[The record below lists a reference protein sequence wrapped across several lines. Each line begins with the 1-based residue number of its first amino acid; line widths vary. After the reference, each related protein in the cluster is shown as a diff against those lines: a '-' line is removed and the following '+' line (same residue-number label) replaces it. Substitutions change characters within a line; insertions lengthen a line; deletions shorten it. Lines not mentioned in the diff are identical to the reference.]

1 MVIRN
6 RRFVCRCIEKENSS
20 KLTKILDYFIMI
32 CYHGDIKSCGGIM
45 SDTYIGRLNTK
56 LEREAEEAND
66 KIKMPVTEAEVIT
79 INVMTMVLA
88 WKKGNEQREQ
98 YIEQLAEYIGL
109 NGKRMLTDLAGG
121 LNNDETR
128 SHMTDKSAEK
138 FKSKLGI
145 SKEWLLGKRG
155 LFITGSA
162 TEHIEAVWVLYRRL
176 TFLVKHEGEKR
187 KTSIEQ
193 GMLDGFSF
201 AWKEKWGDLKEIR
214 DELFQ
219 NKEYRSAKVLPKS
232 TRALRGIER
241 YVLQDI
247 RRSYKNTSENDVP
260 SRDYEK
266 LLYHFRFKEHFI
278 ETGETLEVL
287 TKALERFTF
296 ETLREIE
303 NDNLLKRYER
313 ALQEQLIYI
322 RTVTLLKKK
331 STNSKENKKS

>member
-1 MVIRN
+1 MTI
-6 RRFVCRCIEKENSS
+6 
-20 KLTKILDYFIMI
+20 DQ
-32 CYHGDIKSCGGIM
+32 
-45 SDTYIGRLNTK
+45 LNTK
-56 LEREAEEAND
+56 LDGEAEKAND
-66 KIKMPVTEAEVIT
+66 KIKMHVTEAEVIT

-128 SHMTDKSAEK
+128 SHMTKKAAEK
-138 FKSKLGI
+138 FSSKLEI
-145 SKEWLLGKRG
+145 NKDWFLGKRG
-155 LFITGSA
+155 LFISA
-162 TEHIEAVWVLYRRL
+162 SAMEYKEAVWVLYRRL
-176 TFLVKHEGEKR
+176 AFLVKHEGKRR
-187 KTSIEQ
+187 KTFIDE
-193 GMLDGFSF
+193 GLLDGFSF
-201 AWKEKWGDLKEIR
+201 AWKEEWGDLKEIKA
-214 DELFQ
+214 ELSE
-219 NKEYRSAKVLPKS
+219 NTEYRSAKVLPKS

-247 RRSYKNTSENDVP
+247 RRSYENISKKDGP
-260 SRDYEK
+260 SGDYEK

-278 ETGETLEVL
+278 ETDETLEVL

-303 NDNLLKRYER
+303 NNNLLKRYER
-313 ALQEQLIYI
+313 ALQEQLTYI
-322 RTVTLLKKK
+322 RTVNLLKKK

>member
-1 MVIRN
+1 MTI
-6 RRFVCRCIEKENSS
+6 
-20 KLTKILDYFIMI
+20 DQ
-32 CYHGDIKSCGGIM
+32 
-45 SDTYIGRLNTK
+45 LNTK
-56 LEREAEEAND
+56 LDGEAEKAND
-66 KIKMPVTEAEVIT
+66 KIKMHVTEAEVIT

-109 NGKRMLTDLAGG
+109 NGKRMLTDLSGG
-121 LNNDETR
+121 LNNDDTR
-128 SHMTDKSAEK
+128 SHMTKKAAEK
-138 FKSKLGI
+138 FSSKLEI
-145 SKEWLLGKRG
+145 NKDWFLGKRG
-155 LFITGSA
+155 LFISA
-162 TEHIEAVWVLYRRL
+162 SAMEYKEAVWVLYRRL
-176 TFLVKHEGEKR
+176 AFLVKHEGKRR
-187 KTSIEQ
+187 KTSIDE
-193 GMLDGFSF
+193 GLLDGFSF
-201 AWKEKWGDLKEIR
+201 AWKEEWGDLKEIKA
-214 DELFQ
+214 ELSE
-219 NKEYRSAKVLPKS
+219 NTEYRSAKVLPKS

-303 NDNLLKRYER
+303 NDNLLERYKR
-313 ALQEQLIYI
+313 ALQEQLTYI
-322 RTVTLLKKK
+322 RTVNLLRI
-331 STNSKENKKS
+331 KEKEDKQQGK

>member
-1 MVIRN
+1 MTI
-6 RRFVCRCIEKENSS
+6 
-20 KLTKILDYFIMI
+20 DQ
-32 CYHGDIKSCGGIM
+32 
-45 SDTYIGRLNTK
+45 LNTK
-56 LEREAEEAND
+56 LDGEAEKAND
-66 KIKMPVTEAEVIT
+66 KIKMHVTEAEVIT

-109 NGKRMLTDLAGG
+109 NGKRMLTDLSGG
-121 LNNDETR
+121 LNNDDTR
-128 SHMTDKSAEK
+128 SHMTKKAAEK
-138 FKSKLGI
+138 FSSKLEI
-145 SKEWLLGKRG
+145 NKDWFLGKRG
-155 LFITGSA
+155 LFISA
-162 TEHIEAVWVLYRRL
+162 SAMEYKEAVWVLYRRL
-176 TFLVKHEGEKR
+176 AFLVKHEGKRR
-187 KTSIEQ
+187 KTSIDE
-193 GMLDGFSF
+193 GLLDGFSF
-201 AWKEKWGDLKEIR
+201 AWKEEWGDLKEIKA
-214 DELFQ
+214 ELSE
-219 NKEYRSAKVLPKS
+219 NTEYRSAKVLPKS

-260 SRDYEK
+260 PRDYEK

-313 ALQEQLIYI
+313 ALQEQLTYI

>member
-1 MVIRN
+1 MTI
-6 RRFVCRCIEKENSS
+6 
-20 KLTKILDYFIMI
+20 DQ
-32 CYHGDIKSCGGIM
+32 
-45 SDTYIGRLNTK
+45 LNTK

-145 SKEWLLGKRG
+145 SKEWFLGKRG

-278 ETGETLEVL
+278 ETDETLEVL

-303 NDNLLKRYER
+303 NNNLLKRYER
-313 ALQEQLIYI
+313 ALQEQLTYI
-322 RTVTLLKKK
+322 RTVNLLRI
-331 STNSKENKKS
+331 KEKEDKQQGK

>member
-6 RRFVCRCIEKENSS
+6 RRCVCKRVEKESS
-20 KLTKILDYFIMI
+20 SQLTNILDYFIMV
-32 CYHGDIKSCGGIM
+32 CYHGDIKSYGGIM
-45 SDTYIGRLNTK
+45 TIDQLNTK
-56 LEREAEEAND
+56 LEKEAEEAND

-145 SKEWLLGKRG
+145 SKEWFLGKRG

-260 SRDYEK
+260 PRDYEK

-313 ALQEQLIYI
+313 ALQEQLTYI

>member
-1 MVIRN
+1 MV
-6 RRFVCRCIEKENSS
+6 
-20 KLTKILDYFIMI
+20 

-45 SDTYIGRLNTK
+45 TIDQLNTK
-56 LEREAEEAND
+56 LDGEAEKAND
-66 KIKMPVTEAEVIT
+66 KIKMHVTEAEVIT

-109 NGKRMLTDLAGG
+109 NGKRMLTDLSGG
-121 LNNDETR
+121 LNNDDTR
-128 SHMTDKSAEK
+128 SHMTKKAAEK
-138 FKSKLGI
+138 FSSKLEI
-145 SKEWLLGKRG
+145 NKDWFLGKRG
-155 LFITGSA
+155 LFISA
-162 TEHIEAVWVLYRRL
+162 SAMEYKEAVWVLYRRL
-176 TFLVKHEGEKR
+176 AFLVKHEGKRR
-187 KTSIEQ
+187 KTSIDE
-193 GMLDGFSF
+193 GLLDGFSF
-201 AWKEKWGDLKEIR
+201 AWKEEWGDLKEIKA
-214 DELFQ
+214 ELSE
-219 NKEYRSAKVLPKS
+219 NTEYRSAKVLPKS

-247 RRSYKNTSENDVP
+247 RRSYENTLEKDGP
-260 SRDYEK
+260 SGGDYEK

-303 NDNLLKRYER
+303 NDNLLERYER
-313 ALQEQLIYI
+313 ALREQLTYI

>member
-1 MVIRN
+1 MTI
-6 RRFVCRCIEKENSS
+6 
-20 KLTKILDYFIMI
+20 DQ
-32 CYHGDIKSCGGIM
+32 
-45 SDTYIGRLNTK
+45 LNTK
-56 LEREAEEAND
+56 LDGEAEKAND
-66 KIKMPVTEAEVIT
+66 KIKMHVTEAEVIT

-109 NGKRMLTDLAGG
+109 NGKRMLTDLSGG
-121 LNNDETR
+121 LNNDDTR
-128 SHMTDKSAEK
+128 SHMTKKAAEK
-138 FKSKLGI
+138 FSSKLEI
-145 SKEWLLGKRG
+145 NKDWFLGKRG
-155 LFITGSA
+155 LFISA
-162 TEHIEAVWVLYRRL
+162 SAMEYKEAVWVLYRRL
-176 TFLVKHEGEKR
+176 AFLVKHEGKRR
-187 KTSIEQ
+187 KTSIDE
-193 GMLDGFSF
+193 GLLDGFSF
-201 AWKEKWGDLKEIR
+201 AWKEEWGDLKEIKA
-214 DELFQ
+214 ELSE
-219 NKEYRSAKVLPKS
+219 NTEYRSAKVLPKS

-260 SRDYEK
+260 PRDYEK

-303 NDNLLKRYER
+303 NNNLLKRYER
-313 ALQEQLIYI
+313 ALQEQFTYI
-322 RTVTLLKKK
+322 RTVNLLKKK

>member
-1 MVIRN
+1 
-6 RRFVCRCIEKENSS
+6 
-20 KLTKILDYFIMI
+20 
-32 CYHGDIKSCGGIM
+32 
-45 SDTYIGRLNTK
+45 
-56 LEREAEEAND
+56 
-66 KIKMPVTEAEVIT
+66 
-79 INVMTMVLA
+79 MVLA
-88 WKKGNEQREQ
+88 WKKGNEQRDQ

-138 FKSKLGI
+138 FHSKLGI
-145 SKEWLLGKRG
+145 SKEWFLGKKG

-201 AWKEKWGDLKEIR
+201 AWKEEWGDLKEIR

-232 TRALRGIER
+232 TRALGGIER

-247 RRSYKNTSENDVP
+247 RRSYKNTLENDVP

>member
-6 RRFVCRCIEKENSS
+6 RRCVCKRVEKESS
-20 KLTKILDYFIMI
+20 SQLTNILDYFIMV
-32 CYHGDIKSCGGIM
+32 CYHGDIKSYGGIM
-45 SDTYIGRLNTK
+45 TIDQLNTK
-56 LEREAEEAND
+56 LEKEAEEAND

-138 FKSKLGI
+138 FHSKLGI
-145 SKEWLLGKRG
+145 SKEWFLGKKG

-260 SRDYEK
+260 PRDYEK

-278 ETGETLEVL
+278 ETDETLEVL

-313 ALQEQLIYI
+313 ALQEQLTYI

>member
-1 MVIRN
+1 
-6 RRFVCRCIEKENSS
+6 
-20 KLTKILDYFIMI
+20 
-32 CYHGDIKSCGGIM
+32 M

-145 SKEWLLGKRG
+145 SKEWFLGKRG

-303 NDNLLKRYER
+303 NNNLLTRYEQ
-313 ALQEQLIYI
+313 ALREQLTYI
-322 RTVTLLKKK
+322 RTVTLLRE
-331 STNSKENKKS
+331 KEKEDKQQGK

>member
-1 MVIRN
+1 
-6 RRFVCRCIEKENSS
+6 
-20 KLTKILDYFIMI
+20 
-32 CYHGDIKSCGGIM
+32 M

-128 SHMTDKSAEK
+128 SHMTKKAAEK
-138 FKSKLGI
+138 FSSKLEI
-145 SKEWLLGKRG
+145 NKDWFLGKRG
-155 LFITGSA
+155 LFISA
-162 TEHIEAVWVLYRRL
+162 SAMEYKEAVWVLYRRL

-201 AWKEKWGDLKEIR
+201 AWKEEWGDLKEIR

-278 ETGETLEVL
+278 ENDETLEVL

-303 NDNLLKRYER
+303 NDNLLERYER
-313 ALQEQLIYI
+313 ALREQLTYI

>member
-1 MVIRN
+1 MTI
-6 RRFVCRCIEKENSS
+6 
-20 KLTKILDYFIMI
+20 DQ
-32 CYHGDIKSCGGIM
+32 
-45 SDTYIGRLNTK
+45 LNTK
-56 LEREAEEAND
+56 LDGEAEKAND
-66 KIKMPVTEAEVIT
+66 KIKMHVTEAEVIT

-109 NGKRMLTDLAGG
+109 NGKRMLTDLSGG
-121 LNNDETR
+121 LNNDDTR
-128 SHMTDKSAEK
+128 SHMTKKAAEK
-138 FKSKLGI
+138 FSSKLEI
-145 SKEWLLGKRG
+145 NKDWFLGKRG
-155 LFITGSA
+155 LFISA
-162 TEHIEAVWVLYRRL
+162 SAMEYKEAVWVLYRRL
-176 TFLVKHEGEKR
+176 AFLVKHEGKRR
-187 KTSIEQ
+187 KTSIDE
-193 GMLDGFSF
+193 GLLDGFSF
-201 AWKEKWGDLKEIR
+201 AWKEEWGDLKEIKA
-214 DELFQ
+214 ELSE
-219 NKEYRSAKVLPKS
+219 NTEYRSAKVLPKS

-247 RRSYKNTSENDVP
+247 RRSYENTLEKDGP
-260 SRDYEK
+260 SGGDYEK

-278 ETGETLEVL
+278 ETDETLEVL

-313 ALQEQLIYI
+313 ALQEQLTYI

>member
-1 MVIRN
+1 
-6 RRFVCRCIEKENSS
+6 
-20 KLTKILDYFIMI
+20 
-32 CYHGDIKSCGGIM
+32 M

-128 SHMTDKSAEK
+128 SHMTKKAAEK
-138 FKSKLGI
+138 FSSKLEI
-145 SKEWLLGKRG
+145 NKDWFLGKRG
-155 LFITGSA
+155 LFISA
-162 TEHIEAVWVLYRRL
+162 SAMEYKEAVWVLYRRL

-201 AWKEKWGDLKEIR
+201 AWKEEWGDLKEIR

-303 NDNLLKRYER
+303 NDNLLERYER
-313 ALQEQLIYI
+313 ALREQLTYI

>member
-1 MVIRN
+1 MTI
-6 RRFVCRCIEKENSS
+6 
-20 KLTKILDYFIMI
+20 DQ
-32 CYHGDIKSCGGIM
+32 
-45 SDTYIGRLNTK
+45 LNTK
-56 LEREAEEAND
+56 LDGEAEKAND
-66 KIKMPVTEAEVIT
+66 KIKMHVTEAEVIT

-145 SKEWLLGKRG
+145 SKEWFLGKRG

-278 ETGETLEVL
+278 ETDETLEVL

-303 NDNLLKRYER
+303 NDNLLERYKR
-313 ALQEQLIYI
+313 ALQEQLTYI
-322 RTVTLLKKK
+322 RTVNLLRI
-331 STNSKENKKS
+331 KEKEDKQQGK

>member
-1 MVIRN
+1 MTI
-6 RRFVCRCIEKENSS
+6 
-20 KLTKILDYFIMI
+20 DQ
-32 CYHGDIKSCGGIM
+32 
-45 SDTYIGRLNTK
+45 LNTK
-56 LEREAEEAND
+56 LDGEAEKAND
-66 KIKMPVTEAEVIT
+66 KIKMHVTEAEVIT

-109 NGKRMLTDLAGG
+109 NGKRMLTDLSGG
-121 LNNDETR
+121 LNNDDTR
-128 SHMTDKSAEK
+128 SHMTKKAAEK
-138 FKSKLGI
+138 FSSKLEI
-145 SKEWLLGKRG
+145 NKDWFLGKRG
-155 LFITGSA
+155 LFISA
-162 TEHIEAVWVLYRRL
+162 SAMEYKEAVWVLYRRL
-176 TFLVKHEGEKR
+176 AFLVKHEGKRR
-187 KTSIEQ
+187 KTSIDE
-193 GMLDGFSF
+193 GLLDGFSF
-201 AWKEKWGDLKEIR
+201 AWKEEWGDLKEIKA
-214 DELFQ
+214 ELSE
-219 NKEYRSAKVLPKS
+219 NTEYRSAKVLPKS

-247 RRSYKNTSENDVP
+247 RRSYENTLEKDGP
-260 SRDYEK
+260 SGGDYEK

-313 ALQEQLIYI
+313 ALQEQLTYI

>member
-6 RRFVCRCIEKENSS
+6 RRCVCKRVEKESS
-20 KLTKILDYFIMI
+20 SQLTNILDYFIMV
-32 CYHGDIKSCGGIM
+32 CYHGDIKSYGGIM
-45 SDTYIGRLNTK
+45 TIDQLNTK
-56 LEREAEEAND
+56 LEKEAEEAND

-138 FKSKLGI
+138 FHSKLGI
-145 SKEWLLGKRG
+145 SKEWFLGKKG

-260 SRDYEK
+260 PRDYEK

-313 ALQEQLIYI
+313 ALQEQLTYI

>member
-45 SDTYIGRLNTK
+45 TIDQLNTK

-145 SKEWLLGKRG
+145 SKEWFLGKRG

-303 NDNLLKRYER
+303 NNNLLKRYER
-313 ALQEQLIYI
+313 ALQEQLTYI
-322 RTVTLLKKK
+322 RTVNLLRI
-331 STNSKENKKS
+331 KEKEDKQQGK

>member
-109 NGKRMLTDLAGG
+109 NGKRMLTDLSGG
-121 LNNDETR
+121 LNNDDTR
-128 SHMTDKSAEK
+128 SHMTKKAAEK
-138 FKSKLGI
+138 FSSKLEI
-145 SKEWLLGKRG
+145 NKDWFLGKRG
-155 LFITGSA
+155 LFISA
-162 TEHIEAVWVLYRRL
+162 SAMEYKEAVWVLYRRL
-176 TFLVKHEGEKR
+176 AFLVKHEGKRR
-187 KTSIEQ
+187 KTSIDE
-193 GMLDGFSF
+193 GLLDGFSF
-201 AWKEKWGDLKEIR
+201 AWKEEWGDLKEIKA
-214 DELFQ
+214 ELSE
-219 NKEYRSAKVLPKS
+219 NTEYRSAKVLPKS

-247 RRSYKNTSENDVP
+247 RRSYENTSKKDGP
-260 SRDYEK
+260 SGDYEK

-303 NDNLLKRYER
+303 NDNLLERYER
-313 ALQEQLIYI
+313 ALREQLTYI

>member
-1 MVIRN
+1 
-6 RRFVCRCIEKENSS
+6 
-20 KLTKILDYFIMI
+20 
-32 CYHGDIKSCGGIM
+32 M

-109 NGKRMLTDLAGG
+109 NGKRMLTDLSGG
-121 LNNDETR
+121 LNNDDTR
-128 SHMTDKSAEK
+128 SHMTKKAAEK
-138 FKSKLGI
+138 FSSKLEI
-145 SKEWLLGKRG
+145 NKDWFLGKRG
-155 LFITGSA
+155 LFISA
-162 TEHIEAVWVLYRRL
+162 SAMEYKEAVWVLYRRL
-176 TFLVKHEGEKR
+176 AFLVKHEGKRR
-187 KTSIEQ
+187 KTSIDE
-193 GMLDGFSF
+193 GLLDGFSF
-201 AWKEKWGDLKEIR
+201 AWKEEWGDLKEIKA
-214 DELFQ
+214 ELSE
-219 NKEYRSAKVLPKS
+219 NTEYRSAKVLPKS

-247 RRSYKNTSENDVP
+247 RRSYENTSKKDGP
-260 SRDYEK
+260 SGDYEK

-303 NDNLLKRYER
+303 NNNLLERYER
-313 ALQEQLIYI
+313 ALREQLTYI

>member
-1 MVIRN
+1 
-6 RRFVCRCIEKENSS
+6 
-20 KLTKILDYFIMI
+20 
-32 CYHGDIKSCGGIM
+32 M

-145 SKEWLLGKRG
+145 SKEWFLGKRG

-278 ETGETLEVL
+278 ETDETLEVL

-303 NDNLLKRYER
+303 NNNLLKRYER
-313 ALQEQLIYI
+313 ALQEQLTYI
-322 RTVTLLKKK
+322 RTVNLLRI
-331 STNSKENKKS
+331 KEKEDKQQGK

>member
-6 RRFVCRCIEKENSS
+6 RRCVCKRVEKESS
-20 KLTKILDYFIMI
+20 SQLTNILDYFIMV
-32 CYHGDIKSCGGIM
+32 CYHGDIKSYGGIM
-45 SDTYIGRLNTK
+45 TIDQLNTK
-56 LEREAEEAND
+56 LEKEAEEAND

-138 FKSKLGI
+138 FHSKLGI
-145 SKEWLLGKRG
+145 SKEWFLGKKG

-303 NDNLLKRYER
+303 NDNLLERYER
-313 ALQEQLIYI
+313 ALREQLTYI

>member
-1 MVIRN
+1 MTI
-6 RRFVCRCIEKENSS
+6 
-20 KLTKILDYFIMI
+20 DQ
-32 CYHGDIKSCGGIM
+32 
-45 SDTYIGRLNTK
+45 LNTK
-56 LEREAEEAND
+56 LDGEAEKAND
-66 KIKMPVTEAEVIT
+66 KIKMHVTEAEVIT

-109 NGKRMLTDLAGG
+109 NGKRMLTDLSGG
-121 LNNDETR
+121 LNNDDTR
-128 SHMTDKSAEK
+128 SHMTKKAAEK
-138 FKSKLGI
+138 FSSKLEI
-145 SKEWLLGKRG
+145 NKDWFLGKRG
-155 LFITGSA
+155 LFISA
-162 TEHIEAVWVLYRRL
+162 SAMEYKEAVWVLYRRL
-176 TFLVKHEGEKR
+176 AFLVKHEGKRR
-187 KTSIEQ
+187 KTSIDE
-193 GMLDGFSF
+193 GLLDGFSF
-201 AWKEKWGDLKEIR
+201 AWKEEWGDLKEIKA
-214 DELFQ
+214 ELSE
-219 NKEYRSAKVLPKS
+219 NTEYRSAKVLPKS

-247 RRSYKNTSENDVP
+247 RRSYENTLEKDGP
-260 SRDYEK
+260 SGGDYEK

-278 ETGETLEVL
+278 ETDETLEVL

>member
-45 SDTYIGRLNTK
+45 TIDQLNTK

-145 SKEWLLGKRG
+145 SKEWFLGKRG

-303 NDNLLKRYER
+303 NDNLLERYKR
-313 ALQEQLIYI
+313 ALQEQLTYI
-322 RTVTLLKKK
+322 RTVNLLRI
-331 STNSKENKKS
+331 KEKEDKQQGK

>member
-1 MVIRN
+1 MTI
-6 RRFVCRCIEKENSS
+6 
-20 KLTKILDYFIMI
+20 DQ
-32 CYHGDIKSCGGIM
+32 
-45 SDTYIGRLNTK
+45 LNTK

-145 SKEWLLGKRG
+145 SKEWFLGKRG

-303 NDNLLKRYER
+303 NNNLLKRYER
-313 ALQEQLIYI
+313 ALQEQLTYI
-322 RTVTLLKKK
+322 RTVNLLRI
-331 STNSKENKKS
+331 KEKEDKQQGK

>member
-6 RRFVCRCIEKENSS
+6 RRCVCKRVEKESS
-20 KLTKILDYFIMI
+20 SQLTNILDYFIMV
-32 CYHGDIKSCGGIM
+32 CYHGDIKSYGGIM
-45 SDTYIGRLNTK
+45 TIDQLNTK
-56 LEREAEEAND
+56 LEKEAEEAND

-145 SKEWLLGKRG
+145 SKEWFLGKRG

-313 ALQEQLIYI
+313 ALQEQLTYI

>member
-20 KLTKILDYFIMI
+20 KLTKILDYFIMV

-45 SDTYIGRLNTK
+45 TIDQLNTK
-56 LEREAEEAND
+56 LDGEAEKAND
-66 KIKMPVTEAEVIT
+66 KIKMHVTEAEVIT

-109 NGKRMLTDLAGG
+109 NGKRMLTDLSGG
-121 LNNDETR
+121 LNNDDTR
-128 SHMTDKSAEK
+128 SHMTKKAAEK
-138 FKSKLGI
+138 FSSKLEI
-145 SKEWLLGKRG
+145 NKDWFLGKRG
-155 LFITGSA
+155 LFISA
-162 TEHIEAVWVLYRRL
+162 SAMEYKEAVWVLYRRL
-176 TFLVKHEGEKR
+176 AFLVKHEGKRR
-187 KTSIEQ
+187 KTSIDE
-193 GMLDGFSF
+193 GLLDGFSF
-201 AWKEKWGDLKEIR
+201 AWKEEWGDLKEIKA
-214 DELFQ
+214 ELSE
-219 NKEYRSAKVLPKS
+219 NTEYRSAKVLPKS

-247 RRSYKNTSENDVP
+247 RRSYENTLEKDGP
-260 SRDYEK
+260 SGGDYEK

-303 NDNLLKRYER
+303 NDNLLERYER
-313 ALQEQLIYI
+313 ALREQLTYI

>member
-6 RRFVCRCIEKENSS
+6 RRCVCKRVEKESS
-20 KLTKILDYFIMI
+20 SQLTNILDYFIMV
-32 CYHGDIKSCGGIM
+32 CYHGDIKSYGGIM
-45 SDTYIGRLNTK
+45 TIDQLNTK
-56 LEREAEEAND
+56 LEKEAEEAND

-145 SKEWLLGKRG
+145 SKEWFLGKRG

-303 NDNLLKRYER
+303 NDNLLERYER
-313 ALQEQLIYI
+313 ALREQLTYI

>member
-1 MVIRN
+1 MTI
-6 RRFVCRCIEKENSS
+6 
-20 KLTKILDYFIMI
+20 DQ
-32 CYHGDIKSCGGIM
+32 
-45 SDTYIGRLNTK
+45 LNTK

-109 NGKRMLTDLAGG
+109 NGKRMLTDLSGG
-121 LNNDETR
+121 LNNDDTR
-128 SHMTDKSAEK
+128 SHMTKKAAEK
-138 FKSKLGI
+138 FSSKLEI
-145 SKEWLLGKRG
+145 NKDWFLGKRG
-155 LFITGSA
+155 LFISA
-162 TEHIEAVWVLYRRL
+162 SAMEYKEAVWVLYRRL
-176 TFLVKHEGEKR
+176 AFLVKHEGKRR
-187 KTSIEQ
+187 KTSIDE
-193 GMLDGFSF
+193 GLLDGFSF
-201 AWKEKWGDLKEIR
+201 AWKEEWGDLKEIKA
-214 DELFQ
+214 ELSE
-219 NKEYRSAKVLPKS
+219 NTEYRSAKVLPKS

-247 RRSYKNTSENDVP
+247 RRSYENTLEKDGP
-260 SRDYEK
+260 SGGDYEK

-303 NDNLLKRYER
+303 NDNLLERYER
-313 ALQEQLIYI
+313 ALREQLTYI

>member
-1 MVIRN
+1 MTI
-6 RRFVCRCIEKENSS
+6 
-20 KLTKILDYFIMI
+20 DQ
-32 CYHGDIKSCGGIM
+32 
-45 SDTYIGRLNTK
+45 LNTK
-56 LEREAEEAND
+56 LDGEAEKAND
-66 KIKMPVTEAEVIT
+66 KIKMHVTEAEVIT

-109 NGKRMLTDLAGG
+109 NGKRMLTDLSGG
-121 LNNDETR
+121 LNNDDTR
-128 SHMTDKSAEK
+128 SHMTKKAAEK
-138 FKSKLGI
+138 FSSKLEI
-145 SKEWLLGKRG
+145 NKDWFLGKRG
-155 LFITGSA
+155 LFISA
-162 TEHIEAVWVLYRRL
+162 SAMEYKEAVWVLYRRL
-176 TFLVKHEGEKR
+176 AFLVKHEGKRR
-187 KTSIEQ
+187 KTSIDE
-193 GMLDGFSF
+193 GLLDGFSF
-201 AWKEKWGDLKEIR
+201 AWKEEWGDLKEIKA
-214 DELFQ
+214 ELSE
-219 NKEYRSAKVLPKS
+219 NTEYRSAKVLPKS

-247 RRSYKNTSENDVP
+247 RRSYENTLEKDGP
-260 SRDYEK
+260 SGGDYEK

-303 NDNLLKRYER
+303 NDNLLERYER
-313 ALQEQLIYI
+313 ALREQLTYI

>member
-1 MVIRN
+1 
-6 RRFVCRCIEKENSS
+6 
-20 KLTKILDYFIMI
+20 
-32 CYHGDIKSCGGIM
+32 M

-109 NGKRMLTDLAGG
+109 NGKRMLTDLSGG
-121 LNNDETR
+121 LNNDDTR
-128 SHMTDKSAEK
+128 SHMTKKAAEK
-138 FKSKLGI
+138 FSSKLEI
-145 SKEWLLGKRG
+145 NKDWFLGKRG
-155 LFITGSA
+155 LFISA
-162 TEHIEAVWVLYRRL
+162 SAMEYKEAVWVLYRRL
-176 TFLVKHEGEKR
+176 AFLVKHEGKRR
-187 KTSIEQ
+187 KTSIDE
-193 GMLDGFSF
+193 GLLDGFSF
-201 AWKEKWGDLKEIR
+201 AWKEEWGDLKEIKA
-214 DELFQ
+214 ELSE
-219 NKEYRSAKVLPKS
+219 NTEYRSAKVLPKS

-247 RRSYKNTSENDVP
+247 RRSYENTSKKDGP
-260 SRDYEK
+260 SGDYEK

-303 NDNLLKRYER
+303 NDNLLERYER
-313 ALQEQLIYI
+313 ALREQLTYI